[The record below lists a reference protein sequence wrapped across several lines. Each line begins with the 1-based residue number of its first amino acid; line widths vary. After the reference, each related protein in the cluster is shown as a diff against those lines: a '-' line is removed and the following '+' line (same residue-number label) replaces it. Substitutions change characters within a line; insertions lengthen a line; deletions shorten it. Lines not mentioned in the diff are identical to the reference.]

1 MIVAATGWHVLS
13 AALIFFVGLVGALL
27 WARNIRLPER
37 QALFLYAWH
46 TVFSIVYLW
55 FSLNN
60 PADATVYYDQSLIHT
75 GGFKPGTEF
84 VYFFTGV
91 FTKSLGLSYL
101 GAFLVYNCI
110 GSFGL
115 LAFVDCVRSA
125 TLDKSRFIRQLGW
138 IVLLLPSVSFWSG
151 AIGKDAISF
160 ASACLFLWSGI
171 QIRHRVHW
179 MVIAVLAMLLV
190 RPHIAAVMVVAIASG
205 VVFSRGVSIPLRL
218 SVAFVGAIATFAVI
232 PLALEFAGLGD
243 AQGAADITDY
253 VEQRQA
259 YNQTGGGAIDISS
272 MSLPLQLVTYLY
284 RPLPFEAHNAT
295 SLAASVENV
304 FLIILTLAAFGAV
317 VRRHAQ
323 PVHTKWMLWLYSGGA
338 WVMLAA
344 TTANLGIAARQKWMF
359 LPIMIYLA
367 LTLLGRPK
375 RQRQPA
381 AQASS
386 DHRNRW
392 MP

>member
-1 MIVAATGWHVLS
+1 MIVAATGWDVLS
-13 AALIFFVGLVGALL
+13 AALIFFAGLAGALL
-27 WARNIRLPER
+27 WARKLRLPER
-37 QALFLYAWH
+37 PALFLYAWH
-46 TVFSIVYLW
+46 TMFSMVYLW

-60 PADATVYYDQSLIHT
+60 PADATVYYDQSLIHA

-84 VYFFTGV
+84 VYFFTGI
-91 FTKSLGLSYL
+91 FTKTFGLSYL

-115 LAFVDCVRSA
+115 LAFASCVRSA
-125 TLDKSRFIRQLGW
+125 TFDKSRLFRRLGW
-138 IVLLLPSVSFWSG
+138 VVLLLPSVSFWSS
-151 AIGKDAISF
+151 AISKDAISF
-160 ASACLFLWSGI
+160 TSACLFLWSGI
-171 QIRHRVHW
+171 QIRQRVRW
-179 MVIAVLAMLLV
+179 MVFAVLAMLLV
-190 RPHIAAVMVVAIASG
+190 RPHVAAVMVIAIAG
-205 VVFSRGVSIPLRL
+205 GIVFSRGVSIPLRL
-218 SVAFVGAIATFAVI
+218 SVAFVGTIATFAII

-272 MSLPLQLVTYLY
+272 MSLPMQLLTYLY

-304 FLIILTLAAFGAV
+304 FLILLTLAALGALV
-317 VRRHAQ
+317 KRHAQ
-323 PVHTKWMLWLYSGGA
+323 PVHTKWMLWLYAGGA

-359 LPIMIYLA
+359 LPIMLYLA

-375 RQRQPA
+375 RQRQGSPG
-381 AQASS
+381 QL
-386 DHRNRW
+386 RW
-392 MP
+392 